1 MAPAETIAHCKGNG
15 SGITD
20 LKFIDF
26 VDPSYTRPLVSQG
39 RLRPDCD

>member
-1 MAPAETIAHCKGNG
+1 MTPAETIAYCKGNG
-15 SGITD
+15 SGIID

-26 VDPSYTRPLVSQG
+26 VDPRYTRPSIRQG